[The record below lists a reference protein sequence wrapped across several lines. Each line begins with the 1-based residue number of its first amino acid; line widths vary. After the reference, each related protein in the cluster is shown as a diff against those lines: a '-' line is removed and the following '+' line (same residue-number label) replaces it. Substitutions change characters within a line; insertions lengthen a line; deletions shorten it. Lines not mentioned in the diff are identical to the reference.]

1 MEISCPKCTKKF
13 SVRDELIPPKG
24 RLLQCGS
31 CLNKWFYTKEVFF
44 NKKKEIDL
52 ELNNKTFIKDQKK
65 QPKKKQFVE
74 KKKEMNNFEK
84 VKKIEINYFNLFIV
98 SIITL
103 ISLIIILDTFKNQIA
118 NYIPGIEFFLNNLY
132 ESLKDLNLF
141 FKDLINI

>member
-1 MEISCPKCTKKF
+1 
-13 SVRDELIPPKG
+13 
-24 RLLQCGS
+24 
-31 CLNKWFYTKEVFF
+31 
-44 NKKKEIDL
+44 
-52 ELNNKTFIKDQKK
+52 
-65 QPKKKQFVE
+65 
-74 KKKEMNNFEK
+74 MNNFEK